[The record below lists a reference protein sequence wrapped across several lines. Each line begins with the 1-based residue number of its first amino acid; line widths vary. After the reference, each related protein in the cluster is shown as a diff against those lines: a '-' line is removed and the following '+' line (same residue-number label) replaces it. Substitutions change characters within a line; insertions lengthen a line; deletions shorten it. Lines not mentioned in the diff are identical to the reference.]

1 MVISSTRWPVQV
13 RCLQLAIDN
22 PAAPGEFR
30 VFNQFTEMFSVN
42 DLARIVRE
50 QGNRLGL
57 DVQVRLPAAHQVH
70 RRPCICL
77 RSYCLSMITPNLTC
91 NCVHTSSDMQLHKF
105 LLYFSSH

>member
-1 MVISSTRWPVQV
+1 MLACEQV

-57 DVQVRLPAAHQVH
+57 DVQVCAPWHHPAVLAEAEGVGIP
-70 RRPCICL
+70 R
-77 RSYCLSMITPNLTC
+77 
-91 NCVHTSSDMQLHKF
+91 
-105 LLYFSSH
+105 